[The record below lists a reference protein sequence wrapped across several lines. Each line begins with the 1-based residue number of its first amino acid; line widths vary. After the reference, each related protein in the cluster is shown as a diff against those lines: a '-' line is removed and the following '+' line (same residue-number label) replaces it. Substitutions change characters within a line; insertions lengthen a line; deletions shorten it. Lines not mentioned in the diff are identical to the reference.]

1 MSSGL
6 RHGRT
11 REGWQEKR
19 QTRHLLTKADQEDAK
34 FVTSRPDPTGNQA
47 TSTISGEQTV
57 ADRRENHGR
66 PRTQETSSN
75 NDGQNVANRRDPGRS
90 GTTLFNQWR
99 ATRCGAGGSKSR
111 GGGEGGRRN
120 RERGHAHRR
129 RARLS
134 SRWTPEPRQTSSQRG
149 GRPSSRLQRHP
160 EVKVDSST
168 PLPPIKR
175 CPTEERKQ

>member
-111 GGGEGGRRN
+111 GGGRGGDGIANEVMHIADEHACLHDGLRSLGKRHP
-120 RERGHAHRR
+120 RGAGAPAPDYSVIRK
-129 RARLS
+129 
-134 SRWTPEPRQTSSQRG
+134 SRWT
-149 GRPSSRLQRHP
+149 RLH
-160 EVKVDSST
+160 
-168 PLPPIKR
+168 R
-175 CPTEERKQ
+175 CHR